1 MRRAFLAV
9 LLAGVA
15 LLLAAPAAGA
25 HAVLRS
31 SDPASGAPLSKP
43 PQKVT
48 LSFTEP
54 PDLTL
59 SSIHVLD
66 STGKA
71 VESGKARAVPGNQLA
86 LEVPLGQLAN
96 GAYTVSWRTV
106 SRADGH
112 LTNGSY
118 AFGVGVQAS
127 GASGGGQAATA
138 ASPPPSVLGVA
149 GRWALDWGLILLVGA
164 ISSSLLVFRR
174 RATGPPLPLL
184 GGAFGL
190 ATAGLIAM
198 IFSESSRIGVSVG
211 SLLSTSTGGK
221 LVNQAIVLAI
231 TGLVLG
237 AVWRWPNRSELLG
250 LLGVGAAA
258 TMLVHVAGGHASGER
273 TLPGLNI
280 LVQWA
285 HLLAV
290 GVWVGGFLWLLLGL
304 RRRGGPE
311 AGPEP
316 ANGNG
321 VVASMRLQHAHATAG
336 GKPSGTS
343 AAPEATPAAADADGG
358 AGNGATPAPAVPTPA
373 LATASAS
380 GPAGATPA
388 LATASATVP
397 AAADDRI
404 EAVQRFSQIATIAL
418 GVVVLTGLV
427 RGLVE
432 VRTWHGLFSTS
443 FGRTL
448 LIKLVLVAGLIALGA
463 VNRFRIVPALRAGRA
478 RVGSLGST
486 VRAEL
491 ALAIPIVVAAAVLGE
506 LPPAQYVA
514 QPAASQAPPAVT
526 VSGNDFATSVK
537 VQLTASPGTVGPNQF
552 SARVVDYDSGQPVNA
567 TRVSLRFTLP
577 SRPDIGASTLELD
590 KAAGGRWQGQGI
602 LSIDGK
608 WSITTLV
615 EQASGSV
622 TVPLELQARAAPGN
636 SSQVQISKAP
646 GQPTVYTIAL
656 QRGGKLQAYLDPG
669 KPGANVLHLTYFK
682 ANGSE
687 QPMFEV
693 NAKSTGP
700 TGATDD
706 LTLAKFSAGHFVS
719 NLTIN
724 PGRWS
729 FAVTATSQEGDLT
742 NAQFEQVIQQ

>member
-1 MRRAFLAV
+1 MRRAFVAV
-9 LLAGVA
+9 LLAGIA
-15 LLLAAPAAGA
+15 LLLAAPAASA

-31 SDPASGAPLSKP
+31 SDPASGASLSKP

-48 LSFTEP
+48 LTFTEP

-71 VESGKARAVPGNQLA
+71 VESGKARAVPGNQLS
-86 LEVPLGQLAN
+86 LEVTVGQLAN

-112 LTNGSY
+112 LTNGSF
-118 AFGVGVQAS
+118 AFGVGAPAS
-127 GASGGGQAATA
+127 GATSGGQAATA
-138 ASPPPSVLGVA
+138 ASPPPSVFGVA
-149 GRWALDWGLILLVGA
+149 GRWALDWGLILLVGGVA
-164 ISSSLLVFRR
+164 SSLLVFRR
-174 RATGPPLPLL
+174 RASGPPLPLL
-184 GGAFGL
+184 GAAFGL
-190 ATAGLIAM
+190 AAVGLVVM
-198 IFSESSRIGVSVG
+198 IVAESSRVGVSLG
-211 SLLSTSTGGK
+211 ALLGTSTGGK

-237 AVWRWPNRSELLG
+237 AVWRWQHRTELLG

-273 TLPGLNI
+273 TLTGLNI

-316 ANGNG
+316 GNGNG
-321 VVASMRLQHAHATAG
+321 VVASMRLQHAHATTG
-336 GKPSGTS
+336 GKPSGGS
-343 AAPEATPAAADADGG
+343 AATEATPAPAGVDNG
-358 AGNGATPAPAVPTPA
+358 AGNGATAAPAAGTPA
-373 LATASAS
+373 LAAAS
-380 GPAGATPA
+380 
-388 LATASATVP
+388 ATASATVP

-404 EAVQRFSQIATIAL
+404 EAVRRFSQVATISL

-432 VRTWHGLFSTS
+432 VRTWHGLTSTS

-478 RVGSLGST
+478 KVASIGST

-514 QPAASQAPPAVT
+514 QPAATQAPPAVT

-622 TVPLELQARAAPGN
+622 TVPLELQARASPGN

-646 GQPTVYTIAL
+646 GQPVVYTIAL

-693 NAKSTGP
+693 SAKSTGP
-700 TGATDD
+700 TGASDD
-706 LTLAKFSAGHFVS
+706 LALAKFSAGHFVS

>member
-1 MRRAFLAV
+1 MRRTLVAV

-15 LLLAAPAAGA
+15 LLLAAPAASA

-31 SDPASGAPLSKP
+31 SDPASGASLSKP

-48 LSFTEP
+48 LTFTEP

-59 SSIHVLD
+59 SSVHVLD

-71 VESGKARAVPGNQLA
+71 VESGKARAVPGNQLS
-86 LEVPLGQLAN
+86 LEVPLSQLGN
-96 GAYTVSWRTV
+96 GTYTVSWRTV

-127 GASGGGQAATA
+127 GAQRGGTAATA

-149 GRWALDWGLILLVGA
+149 GRWALDWGLILVVGA
-164 ISSSLLVFRR
+164 VASSLLVFRR
-174 RATGPPLPLL
+174 RASGPPLPLL
-184 GGAFGL
+184 GGAL
-190 ATAGLIAM
+190 ALAAAGLLAM
-198 IFSESSRIGVSVG
+198 IFAERSRVGVSLG
-211 SLLSTSTGGK
+211 ALLGTSTGGK
-221 LVNQAIVLAI
+221 LVNQAVVLAI
-231 TGLVLG
+231 TVLVLG
-237 AVWRWPNRSELLG
+237 AVWRWPRRAELLG
-250 LLGVGAAA
+250 LLGIGAAA

-273 TLPGLNI
+273 SLTGLNI

-304 RRRGGPE
+304 RSRGAPGS
-311 AGPEP
+311 GPEP
-316 ANGNG
+316 GDGNG
-321 VVASMRLQHAHATAG
+321 PVASMRLEHVHAG
-336 GKPSGTS
+336 SGQ
-343 AAPEATPAAADADGG
+343 PRTPAPTA
-358 AGNGATPAPAVPTPA
+358 GATPVPAGA
-373 LATASAS
+373 GATAANGGSPAANGGS
-380 GPAGATPA
+380 PAGAGATPA
-388 LATASATVP
+388 VASAVATLP
-397 AAADDRI
+397 GTDDRVD
-404 EAVQRFSQIATIAL
+404 AVQRFSRVATVAL
-418 GVVVLTGLV
+418 GVVLLTGLA

-432 VRTWHGLFSTS
+432 VRSWHGLVSTS

-448 LIKLVLVAGLIALGA
+448 LVKLALVAGLVALGA

-478 RVGSLGST
+478 KVATIGST

-506 LPPAQYVA
+506 LPPAQYVS
-514 QPAASQAPPAVT
+514 QPAPARQAPAGVT

-537 VQLTASPGTVGPNQF
+537 LQLTASPGTVGPNQF
-552 SARVVDYDSGQPVNA
+552 SARVVDYDSGQPVDA
-567 TRVSLRFTLP
+567 QRVSLRFALP
-577 SRPDIGASTLELD
+577 NRPDVAASSLEL
-590 KAAGGRWQGQGI
+590 KPAADGRFEGNGI
-602 LSIDGK
+602 LAIAGN
-608 WSITTLV
+608 WIITALV
-615 EQASGSV
+615 ERPGGSV
-622 TVPLELQARAAPGN
+622 TVPLELRARAAPGN
-636 SSQVQISKAP
+636 SSQVKVSRAP

-656 QRGGKLQAYLDPG
+656 QRGGSLQAYLDPG

-682 ANGSE
+682 ANGTE

-693 NAKSTGP
+693 SAKGTNPAGV
-700 TGATDD
+700 TDD

-719 NLTIN
+719 NLTIT

-729 FAVTATSQEGDLT
+729 FSVTATSQEGDLT

>member
-1 MRRAFLAV
+1 MRRALVAV

-15 LLLAAPAAGA
+15 LLLAAPAASA

-31 SDPASGAPLSKP
+31 SDPASGASLSKP

-48 LSFTEP
+48 LTFTEP

-59 SSIHVLD
+59 SSVHVLD
-66 STGKA
+66 SSGKA

-86 LEVPLGQLAN
+86 LEVPLGQLGN

-112 LTNGSY
+112 LTNGSF

-127 GASGGGQAATA
+127 GSQGGGTAATA

-149 GRWALDWGLILLVGA
+149 GRWALDWGLILIVGA
-164 ISSSLLVFRR
+164 VASSLLVFRR
-174 RATGPPLPLL
+174 RATAPPLPLL
-184 GGAFGL
+184 GGAL
-190 ATAGLIAM
+190 ALAAAGLLAM
-198 IFSESSRIGVSVG
+198 IFAERSRVGVSLG
-211 SLLSTSTGGK
+211 ALLGTSTGAK
-221 LVNQAIVLAI
+221 LVNQAVVLAI
-231 TGLVLG
+231 TALVLG
-237 AVWRWPNRSELLG
+237 AVWRWPRRTELLG

-273 TLPGLNI
+273 SLTGLNI

-304 RRRGGPE
+304 RSRGAPGSR
-311 AGPEP
+311 PEP
-316 ANGNG
+316 GGGNG
-321 VVASMRLQHAHATAG
+321 LVASMRLEHVHAGSGQPRTPAAGATPVPAGAGATAG
-336 GKPSGTS
+336 NGGSPAVDGRS
-343 AAPEATPAAADADGG
+343 PAAG
-358 AGNGATPAPAVPTPA
+358 GATPAV
-373 LATASAS
+373 ATASAILP
-380 GPAGATPA
+380 G
-388 LATASATVP
+388 
-397 AAADDRI
+397 ADDRVDV
-404 EAVQRFSQIATIAL
+404 VQRFSRMATVTL
-418 GVVVLTGLV
+418 GVVLLTGLI

-432 VRTWHGLFSTS
+432 VRSWHGLVSTS

-448 LIKLVLVAGLIALGA
+448 LIKLALVAGLVAIGA

-478 RVGSLGST
+478 KVATIGST

-506 LPPAQYVA
+506 LPPAQYVS
-514 QPAASQAPPAVT
+514 QPAPARQQAPAGVT

-537 VQLTASPGTVGPNQF
+537 LQLTVSPGTVGPNQF
-552 SARVVDYDSGQPVNA
+552 SARVVDYDSGQPIDA
-567 TRVSLRFTLP
+567 QQVSLRFALP
-577 SRPDIGASTLELD
+577 NRPDVAASSLEL
-590 KAAGGRWQGQGI
+590 KPAADGRFQGNGILAIAGRWI
-602 LSIDGK
+602 
-608 WSITTLV
+608 ITALV
-615 EQASGSV
+615 ESPGGSV
-622 TVPLELQARAAPGN
+622 TVPLELQARASPGN
-636 SSQVQISKAP
+636 SSQVKVSKAP

-656 QRGGKLQAYLDPG
+656 QRGGSLQAYLDPG

-682 ANGSE
+682 AKGTE

-693 NAKSTGP
+693 SARGTNPAGVS
-700 TGATDD
+700 DD

-719 NLTIN
+719 NLTIT

-729 FAVTATSQEGDLT
+729 FSVTATSQEGDLT

>member
-1 MRRAFLAV
+1 MRRALVAV

-15 LLLAAPAAGA
+15 LLLAAPAASA

-31 SDPASGAPLSKP
+31 SDPASGASLSKP
-43 PQKVT
+43 PQRVT

-59 SSIHVLD
+59 SSVHVLD

-86 LEVPLGQLAN
+86 LEVPLGQLGN

-112 LTNGSY
+112 LTNGSF

-127 GASGGGQAATA
+127 GSQGGGTAATA
-138 ASPPPSVLGVA
+138 ASPPPSVVGVA
-149 GRWALDWGLILLVGA
+149 GRWALDWGLILIVGA
-164 ISSSLLVFRR
+164 VASGLLVFRR
-174 RATGPPLPLL
+174 RASGPPLPLL
-184 GGAFGL
+184 GGAL
-190 ATAGLIAM
+190 ALAAAGLLAM
-198 IFSESSRIGVSVG
+198 IFAERSRVGVSLG
-211 SLLSTSTGGK
+211 ALLGTSTGGK
-221 LVNQAIVLAI
+221 LVNQAVVLAI
-231 TGLVLG
+231 TALVLG
-237 AVWRWPNRSELLG
+237 AVWRWPRRTELLG

-273 TLPGLNI
+273 SLTGLNI
-280 LVQWA
+280 VVQWA

-304 RRRGGPE
+304 RSRGAPGSDPE
-311 AGPEP
+311 SGD
-316 ANGNG
+316 GNG
-321 VVASMRLQHAHATAG
+321 LVASMRLEHVHAG
-336 GKPSGTS
+336 GRQPR
-343 AAPEATPAAADADGG
+343 TPAPAA
-358 AGNGATPAPAVPTPA
+358 GATPAPAGA
-373 LATASAS
+373 GATAGDGGSPAGNGGS
-380 GPAGATPA
+380 PAVAGATPA
-388 LATASATVP
+388 VAGAVATLP
-397 AAADDRI
+397 GADDRVD
-404 EAVQRFSQIATIAL
+404 AVQRFSRMATVAL
-418 GVVVLTGLV
+418 GVVLLTGLA

-432 VRTWHGLFSTS
+432 VRSWHGLGSTS

-448 LIKLVLVAGLIALGA
+448 LIKLALVAGLVALGA

-478 RVGSLGST
+478 KVATIGST

-506 LPPAQYVA
+506 LPPAQYVS
-514 QPAASQAPPAVT
+514 QPAPARQAPAGVT

-537 VQLTASPGTVGPNQF
+537 LQLTASPGTVGPNQF
-552 SARVVDYDSGQPVNA
+552 SARVVDYDSGQPVDA
-567 TRVSLRFTLP
+567 QRVSLRFALP
-577 SRPDIGASTLELD
+577 NRPDVAASSLELKPVAD
-590 KAAGGRWQGQGI
+590 GRFQGNGI
-602 LSIDGK
+602 LAIAGK
-608 WSITTLV
+608 WIITALV
-615 EQASGSV
+615 ERPGGSV

-636 SSQVQISKAP
+636 SSQVKISKAP

-656 QRGGKLQAYLDPG
+656 QRGGSLQAYLDPG

-682 ANGSE
+682 ANGTE

-693 NAKSTGP
+693 SAKGTNPAGVS
-700 TGATDD
+700 DD

-719 NLTIN
+719 NLTIT

-729 FAVTATSQEGDLT
+729 FSVTATSQEGDLT
-742 NAQFEQVIQQ
+742 NAQFEQVIQR